1 MKNSVSLLFLCLLA
15 LMSNTGVQAQT
26 KTIERPAFDIRNNPI
41 IEIDKILI
49 SDTATVLYID
59 AFSAHGNWITME
71 RGAHI
76 KQSGT
81 TQNLYVKYSDGISLD
96 DKFYMPESGT
106 ISFKL
111 IFPPID
117 KNTTQIDFIE
127 GDCESCFRTWGIY
140 LNGQSPSPAQFPKE
154 VTVAEN
160 KNKPLPTPQIKSG
173 TAILSGQIIGGNL
186 PSEMLSQGITLYM
199 NNPITQTSEEIKVPL
214 NEDGTFRQEINLP
227 MASAGY
233 MYSPFYRSTVFLIPG
248 EETKIYV
255 DAKRESLSKSRF
267 HQNNIDAQPSAYI
280 ISSMGLSAS
289 DLAKSEDIYRM
300 IDQRKIVKD
309 IYNMTPEEYKSYLLN
324 KLDENIKEIRLSE
337 AISEQMK
344 QLIINNIKIEFAS
357 MLLSYPRMMKIS
369 YVVTN
374 NLSYNAIDTISY
386 KPQNTD
392 KAYYSFLKDFDLN
405 NPVYLYSGIGNVVK
419 SIREQPIYNIPKE
432 KTSMSAWLQQA
443 KSVLKDDIGSDSG
456 LFYDLLLTNEYM
468 GIIGEMK
475 PLKESDK
482 IELKKLMANPA
493 LTSILLSENKKT
505 EELIAENANK
515 TGYTVHET
523 PDVPEDQVL
532 DAILAKYKG
541 KAIFVD
547 FWATWCGPCRGAM
560 QSALPIKE
568 EMKGKDVVF
577 IYLTNLSSP
586 MKTWQQ
592 MIPDIHGEHYRVNDK
607 IWAHWAAK
615 YDIQGIP
622 AYFIYDR
629 EGNRKHQSTGFM
641 GVDNMR
647 KWLLECME

>member
-1 MKNSVSLLFLCLLA
+1 
-15 LMSNTGVQAQT
+15 
-26 KTIERPAFDIRNNPI
+26 
-41 IEIDKILI
+41 
-49 SDTATVLYID
+49 
-59 AFSAHGNWITME
+59 
-71 RGAHI
+71 
-76 KQSGT
+76 
-81 TQNLYVKYSDGISLD
+81 
-96 DKFYMPESGT
+96 
-106 ISFKL
+106 
-111 IFPPID
+111 
-117 KNTTQIDFIE
+117 
-127 GDCESCFRTWGIY
+127 
-140 LNGQSPSPAQFPKE
+140 
-154 VTVAEN
+154 
-160 KNKPLPTPQIKSG
+160 
-173 TAILSGQIIGGNL
+173 
-186 PSEMLSQGITLYM
+186 
-199 NNPITQTSEEIKVPL
+199 
-214 NEDGTFRQEINLP
+214 
-227 MASAGY
+227 
-233 MYSPFYRSTVFLIPG
+233 
-248 EETKIYV
+248 
-255 DAKRESLSKSRF
+255 
-267 HQNNIDAQPSAYI
+267 
-280 ISSMGLSAS
+280 
-289 DLAKSEDIYRM
+289 
-300 IDQRKIVKD
+300 
-309 IYNMTPEEYKSYLLN
+309 
-324 KLDENIKEIRLSE
+324 
-337 AISEQMK
+337 
-344 QLIINNIKIEFAS
+344 
-357 MLLSYPRMMKIS
+357 
-369 YVVTN
+369 
-374 NLSYNAIDTISY
+374 
-386 KPQNTD
+386 
-392 KAYYSFLKDFDLN
+392 
-405 NPVYLYSGIGNVVK
+405 
-419 SIREQPIYNIPKE
+419 
-432 KTSMSAWLQQA
+432 MSAWLQQA